1 VPFCATRR
9 GYQKE
14 GALKSVFR
22 GMRRRM
28 VRCVLT
34 TGKSGPGHR
43 LPSIGPEPSYR
54 TRQEEHALPIVRNP
68 FRPAI
73 PRRVARQHC
82 PPPLHRRRQHNTHS
96 RKSWGKGDVS
106 TLRERGHFY
115 FALTRPKVGVDYYST
130 RAYNIWHH
138 WSVQRSLG
146 VLACAE
152 EKNVCF
158 CAYIFSPCPDSGA
171 VLWCATAIWASGED
185 IPNGI
190 THRSDLGLNGR

>member
-1 VPFCATRR
+1 MILLGAHPRLPRAVARGGSPLPIDLFLYRHGRR
-9 GYQKE
+9 GSQKE

-34 TGKSGPGHR
+34 TGKPGPGHR
-43 LPSIGPEPSYR
+43 LPFIGPEPSYR

-96 RKSWGKGDVS
+96 RKSWGKGDIS
-106 TLRERGHFY
+106 ILRERGHFY
-115 FALTRPKVGVDYYST
+115 FALT
-130 RAYNIWHH
+130 AYK
-138 WSVQRSLG
+138 LP
-146 VLACAE
+146 L
-152 EKNVCF
+152 
-158 CAYIFSPCPDSGA
+158 
-171 VLWCATAIWASGED
+171 TAIFDWH
-185 IPNGI
+185 IIRN
-190 THRSDLGLNGR
+190 TVTVHTFRGLDGVHLHNS